1 MRSSRPRPPR
11 ANDGFRGRLAAL
23 PRGLTL
29 LASAGLI
36 LALVSVGYVSM
47 RSQAPAPKPR
57 PSKPASTNPTGL
69 TPVAFDLTTPAAE
82 PVHVSVPP
90 RTRFT
95 LVLKN
100 RVSAASYTWRFDAPT
115 LTTAEMPVP
124 PVPSAMYSLGTPC
137 PVLDEAWKSVLQALD
152 EETVA
157 ARQAELESAAQGVTG
172 YECENAREVLKLVQ
186 PRSSAAQIGSGLA
199 LPPGGQASVVIERR
213 DPATAT
219 VLRRWELRLVAEGRE
234 TGWAF
239 ADEETWIRSEVVA
252 DLVALLGATPTE
264 AAAAAGVKASRTAE
278 GWRAE
283 GTLPAGRLDATLAA
297 AEFVWSPSA
306 YGPVVNALLALRP
319 AAGSAPPSA
328 ADPGLEQRLAAAES
342 VAPLLA
348 ESERL
353 AAALSTAPLDAGLH
367 EQAALLIAGF
377 AEQER
382 AGRYSDVRREL
393 SALSAH
399 LAIAEVVRAGAP
411 PSQAGLLAQVA
422 LEALAGRERPAL
434 ARLASRETAGLNAS
448 WKRALTLR
456 LSGDWRGGAARP
468 VAIEKRARVAAVAQ
482 NLNDLEG
489 LARFEKETDV
499 SVGLLRALVT
509 VEPSVAA
516 GNLLRDSLLGAEVG
530 EAAASLA
537 LGAEV
542 AADPKLFAKALV
554 DVPMARYSPGGA
566 EHLLVRAWLARRAE
580 RHLANAVAMA
590 AYSLWNQGNNQGVL
604 ELRKSLAPLAPLP
617 LVRHALQAALARSR
631 QGTPA
636 TAAAGKEESDTC
648 AAIADAV
655 QRQPERVPAAVWASL
670 VKDCAGA
677 AGAGRVPLWDAW
689 FGPLPQGTAYEAEAR
704 LADPGVSRRMTS
716 EAVDALRTLRPT
728 STRLFELSIE
738 RRLGR
743 RPTPVEYLKEMG
755 PVFAYSVPAL
765 SAWAK
770 LERERDGHE
779 ARGEALRRLCA
790 LQADECVWYG
800 RFLAARSRDEQ
811 ARAAFERARS
821 SARDRVMF
829 TAYSGWL
836 AHHYLDRGDR
846 ARALALAQESA
857 ATYATGALDALGEIH
872 ERLGDQAAAVEAF
885 QAIAEQ
891 YDSTSSIDCYRVR
904 RVRRGAASDAD
915 AETALRRLF
924 PRGIAHALVED
935 LENEA
940 RRPGAGTRLAG
951 RRVDENVDPLVLLG
965 AQVGDRILAVNG
977 IRITDRAQYDC
988 ALTFDD
994 QREVELAVLR
1004 DGHVIELKG
1013 PMARTRFTPAGGRR

>member
-1 MRSSRPRPPR
+1 L
-11 ANDGFRGRLAAL
+11 RGRLAAL
-23 PRGLTL
+23 PRGLAL
-29 LASAGLI
+29 LAVSGLV
-36 LALVSVGYVSM
+36 LALVSVAYVST
-47 RSQAPAPKPR
+47 RSPAPAPKPK
-57 PSKPASTNPTGL
+57 SKPAPPNPTGL
-69 TPVAFDLTTPAAE
+69 TPVEFDLTTMSAE

-124 PVPSAMYSLGTPC
+124 PVPSGMYSLGTPC

-157 ARQAELESAAQGVTG
+157 ARQAELESAARGVTG
-172 YECENAREVLKLVQ
+172 HECENAREVLKLVQ
-186 PRSSAAQIGSGLA
+186 PRGSAAQIGSGLA

-213 DPATAT
+213 DPATAS
-219 VLRRWELRLVAEGRE
+219 VLRRWELRLVAAGRE

-252 DLVALLGATPTE
+252 DLVALLGTASTE
-264 AAAAAGVKASRTAE
+264 DAQAVGAKVLRTAD

-283 GTLPAGRLDATLAA
+283 ATLPAGRLDAMLSA
-297 AEFVWSPSA
+297 AEYAWSPAA
-306 YGPVVNALLALRP
+306 YGSVVNALLALRP
-319 AAGSAPPSA
+319 AAGSPPPSA
-328 ADPGLEQRLAAAES
+328 PDPGLEQRLAAAENI
-342 VAPLLA
+342 APLLA

-353 AAALSTAPLDAGLH
+353 ATALSTAPLDAALH
-367 EQAALLIAGF
+367 EQAALLIAAF

-393 SALSAH
+393 SALAAH
-399 LAIAEVVRAGAP
+399 LAIAEVMRAGAR
-411 PSQAGLLAQVA
+411 PSRAGLLAEVA

-434 ARLASRETAGLNAS
+434 ARLTSREAAGLDSA
-448 WKRALTLR
+448 WKRALSLR

-489 LARFEKETDV
+489 LARLEKETDV
-499 SVGLLRALVT
+499 GVGLLRALVT

-516 GNLLRDSLLGAEVG
+516 GNLLRESLLSAEVA

-537 LGAEV
+537 LGADV
-542 AADPKLFAKALV
+542 AADPKAFAKALV

-566 EHLLVRAWLARRAE
+566 ERPLVRGWLARRAE
-580 RHLANAVAMA
+580 RHLANAVAIA
-590 AYSLWNQGNNQGVL
+590 AYSLWNQGNNQGLL
-604 ELRKSLAPLAPLP
+604 EFRKSLAPLAPLP

-631 QGTPA
+631 QG
-636 TAAAGKEESDTC
+636 AAASPAVAKEESDAC

-655 QRQPERVPAAVWASL
+655 QRQPERVPAAVWMSL
-670 VKDCAGA
+670 AKDCAGA

-689 FGPLPQGTAYEAEAR
+689 FGPLPQGTAYEAEVRIADGAVGRR
-704 LADPGVSRRMTS
+704 LTT
-716 EAVDALRTLRPT
+716 EAVEALRGLRPT
-728 STRLFELSIE
+728 STLLFELSIE
-738 RRLGR
+738 RRHGR
-743 RPTPVEYLKEMG
+743 RPTAAEYREEMG
-755 PVFAYSVPAL
+755 PLFAYSVPAL

-779 ARGEALRRLCA
+779 ARAEALRRLCA

-800 RFLAARSRDEQ
+800 RFLAARSRDDQ

-821 SARDRVMF
+821 SARDRVVF
-829 TAYSGWL
+829 AAYSGWL

-857 ATYATGALDALGEIH
+857 ATYATGALAALGEIQ
-872 ERLGDQAAAVEAF
+872 ERLGDQAAAVDAF

-891 YDSTSSIDCYRVR
+891 YGSTNDIDCHRVR

-924 PRGIAHALVED
+924 PRGIAHALVEE

-940 RRPGAGTRLAG
+940 RKPGAGTRLAG
-951 RRVDENVDPLVLLG
+951 RRVDEQVDPLVLLG
-965 AQVGDRILAVNG
+965 VQVGDRILAVNG
-977 IRITDRAQYDC
+977 IRVMDRAQYAC

-994 QREVELAVLR
+994 EREVGLAVLR